1 VYFVY
6 RRLLYALSITYIGDC
21 SGAQLMLQILL
32 SLMHL
37 SYVASI
43 LPFEETLDNNL
54 EIFNESS
61 ILLVLTCN
69 LAFVTVADNVSAS
82 FNFGYIIIGL
92 ILFNILVNVVMFLA
106 TNARV
111 IYLKA
116 IKPLLTKC
124 STARKAP
131 EQKKDQKKTP

>member
-1 VYFVY
+1 
-6 RRLLYALSITYIGDC
+6 
-21 SGAQLMLQILL
+21 
-32 SLMHL
+32 MHL
-37 SYVASI
+37 CYIVSI

-69 LAFVTVADNVSAS
+69 LAFVTLVDNVSAS

-92 ILFNILVNVVMFLA
+92 ILLNILVNVIMFLA

-116 IKPLLTKC
+116 IKTLINKC
-124 STARKAP
+124 
-131 EQKKDQKKTP
+131 

>member
-1 VYFVY
+1 MYFVY
-6 RRLLYALSITYIGDC
+6 RRLLYALSITYIGDW

-69 LAFVTVADNVSAS
+69 LAFVTVVDNV
-82 FNFGYIIIGL
+82 
-92 ILFNILVNVVMFLA
+92 
-106 TNARV
+106 
-111 IYLKA
+111 
-116 IKPLLTKC
+116 
-124 STARKAP
+124 
-131 EQKKDQKKTP
+131 

>member
-1 VYFVY
+1 
-6 RRLLYALSITYIGDC
+6 
-21 SGAQLMLQILL
+21 MLQILM
-32 SLMHL
+32 SLVHL
-37 SYVASI
+37 CYVASI
-43 LPFEETLDNNL
+43 LPFEDNLDNNL

-69 LAFVTVADNVSAS
+69 LAYVTVVDNVSAS

-92 ILFNILVNVVMFLA
+92 ILMNILVNVVMFLA

-116 IKPLLTKC
+116 IKPLLSKC
-124 STARKAP
+124 
-131 EQKKDQKKTP
+131 